1 MRLGRSVMANRGVVL
16 YRAILKVHRRSLPPA
31 LRTLGDEY
39 VRAEFRL
46 HKKVE
51 KPEALRN
58 FFGEW
63 ERYLETIKTQNGRFG
78 KDLDQQNMQAL
89 SDAQKTKL
97 QELKAAAQKS
107 VH

>member
-1 MRLGRSVMANRGVVL
+1 MANRGVGL
-16 YRAILKVHRRSLPPA
+16 YRAILKVHRRSLPPS

-97 QELKAAAQKS
+97 QELKDAARKS